1 MPKNNSSQISI
12 FIDKYVKFKILN
24 EDFSI
29 DYKGEEITFSEFE
42 SIIESNLEYWEEK
55 TLESE
60 MCEEIQSSWNRL
72 NDKIKVLKKYLEEED
87 E

>member
-24 EDFSI
+24 DDFSI

-42 SIIESNLEYWEEK
+42 SIIESNLEYWE
-55 TLESE
+55 
-60 MCEEIQSSWNRL
+60 
-72 NDKIKVLKKYLEEED
+72 KKL
-87 E
+87 